1 MPEPT
6 AAPRTGAGMLGQT
19 IRRQGRRL
27 MLAYPLLIGW
37 QLGEALTPVVI
48 GLVVDHGIAG
58 HDLGSFLLWLGVLAA
73 LMAGFSLAYRFGGR
87 LGFRSVQEESHTLRD
102 EIGGHVLDPRGAD
115 TDQLPGEVLS
125 LATAD
130 ADMTGVVVRQF
141 GFALGSLTA
150 VIVIGVWLLWT
161 DWVIGALVLLGMPLT
176 VALTQL
182 LAPAV
187 ARRTTSQQAT
197 IARAAGVASDL
208 MAGLRPLKGVRGEDV
223 AARRYARASLEA
235 QRASITM
242 ARSWGVL
249 SGVSS
254 GLSTLF
260 LGIVAAVAGLRAL
273 DDAIT
278 LGQFIAVVGV
288 AQYLAE
294 PIVALG
300 ELTAQAAA
308 SLASGARISRFL
320 HTPAL
325 VADGSVDLGT
335 PADRL
340 TVEELDLTV
349 KGDDLVTIVSDDPA
363 FDGAL
368 IDMLHGTRPSG
379 GRILLG
385 GQELLA
391 LSIASR
397 RTSMLVVDHGA
408 DLFEGSV
415 LDAMDPDRELSA
427 AQLDAV
433 LDASAAHD
441 VVAAHEDG
449 LDHQLRA
456 SGGTLSG
463 GQRQRLVLAR
473 SLAADAPVLVLHDPT
488 SAVDAVTEQR
498 IAAGLRSMRAGRA
511 TLVLTSSPALLD
523 TSDEVVIVRDG
534 RVVDR
539 GTHRDLLAR
548 DEAYRQAVIR

>member
-1 MPEPT
+1 
-6 AAPRTGAGMLGQT
+6 MLRQT

-27 MLAYPLLIGW
+27 LLAYPLIIAW
-37 QLGEALTPVVI
+37 QLGEAMTPVVI

-58 HDLGSFLLWLGVLAA
+58 DDLGAFLLWLGVLAA

-102 EIGGHVLDPRGAD
+102 EIAGHVLDPRGAD

-130 ADMTGVVVRQF
+130 AQMTGVVVRQF

-150 VIVIGVWLLWT
+150 VIVIGTWLLWT
-161 DWVIGALVLLGMPLT
+161 DWVIGVLVIVGMPLT

-223 AARRYARASLEA
+223 AAARYAEASLQA

-278 LGQFIAVVGV
+278 LGQFIAIVGV

-308 SLASGARISRFL
+308 SLASGTRISRFL

-325 VADGSVDLGT
+325 IAEGSVSADPPG
-335 PADRL
+335 DRL
-340 TVEELDLTV
+340 TVEGLDLTV
-349 KGDDLVTIVSDDPA
+349 GPGRLVTVMSDDPS
-363 FDGAL
+363 FDARL
-368 IDMLHGTRPSG
+368 IGSLHGTEQDI
-379 GRILLG
+379 GRILIG
-385 GQELLA
+385 RHELSA

-397 RTSMLVVDHGA
+397 HRSLLIVDHDA

-415 LDAMDPDRELSA
+415 HDAMDPDRELSA
-427 AQLDAV
+427 DQLATV

-473 SLAADAPVLVLHDPT
+473 SLAADRPVLVLHDPT

-498 IAAGLRSMRAGRA
+498 IATGLRAVRAGRA

-534 RVVDR
+534 RVADR
-539 GTHRDLLAR
+539 GTHRELLAR
-548 DEAYRQAVIR
+548 DDSYRQAVIR